1 MAARKSGPLDAMVGA
16 KIRMFRTNLGMS
28 QTALAERI
36 GVSFQQV
43 QKYEKGANR
52 VGASRLSQI
61 ASVLGISVGDLFESP
76 QQKTADSNSPVHL
89 LAEPGALRVLKAYLR
104 TNSRVRL
111 AIAKLVE
118 SIADHRP
125 NAAKVGEQVFDVQV
139 FDASFGDQPNQA
151 FDDQGLGRAARRG
164 QARRTQKLARAD
176 LGSQQRCL
184 RQITTAPRIS
194 SPSGGWRESGFARA
208 ALSRE

>member
-1 MAARKSGPLDAMVGA
+1 MAVRKSGPLDAMVGA
-16 KIRMFRTNLGMS
+16 KIRIFRINRGMS

-61 ASVLGISVGDLFESP
+61 ASVLGIAVGELFESP
-76 QQKTADSNSPVHL
+76 LEKIAASNSPVHL

-111 AIAKLVE
+111 AIARLLE
-118 SIADHRP
+118 SIADQKPTVQKAVVQKSIVQKSMTKASVARLD
-125 NAAKVGEQVFDVQV
+125 AASRDERSSSRV
-139 FDASFGDQPNQA
+139 
-151 FDDQGLGRAARRG
+151 
-164 QARRTQKLARAD
+164 RT
-176 LGSQQRCL
+176 
-184 RQITTAPRIS
+184 
-194 SPSGGWRESGFARA
+194 
-208 ALSRE
+208 

>member
-1 MAARKSGPLDAMVGA
+1 MAVRKSGPLDAMVGA
-16 KIRMFRTNLGMS
+16 KIRMFRINRGMS
-28 QTALAERI
+28 QTALAERV

-61 ASVLGISVGDLFESP
+61 ASVLGITVGELFESS
-76 QQKTADSNSPVHL
+76 QQKIATANSPVHL

-118 SIADHRP
+118 SIADQKP
-125 NAAKVGEQVFDVQV
+125 TVQKSGGQKSMV
-139 FDASFGDQPNQA
+139 QKSVTKASMTKASITKASVARLDT
-151 FDDQGLGRAARRG
+151 AARGERRSSR
-164 QARRTQKLARAD
+164 ART
-176 LGSQQRCL
+176 
-184 RQITTAPRIS
+184 
-194 SPSGGWRESGFARA
+194 
-208 ALSRE
+208 